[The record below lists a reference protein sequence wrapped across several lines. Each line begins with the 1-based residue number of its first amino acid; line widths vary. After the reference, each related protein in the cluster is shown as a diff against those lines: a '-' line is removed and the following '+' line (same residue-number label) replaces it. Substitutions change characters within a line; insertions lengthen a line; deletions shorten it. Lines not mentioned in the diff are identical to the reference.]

1 MNPDAVQSSL
11 TAVVDYLIDN
21 GITLSQAEDAFR
33 QLVIERGV
41 LKSDGNIT
49 RASKKLGVHRNTIGA
64 ELRMH
69 PTEKQ
74 KRKAARRAAELMANE
89 DRRKR

>member
-1 MNPDAVQSSL
+1 MNRDTVQSDL

-21 GITLSQAEDAFR
+21 GITLPQAEDAFR

-41 LKSDGNIT
+41 LKSGGNIT
-49 RASKKLGVHRNTIGA
+49 RAAKKLGIHRNSLHL
-64 ELRMH
+64 ELRHH

-74 KRKAARRAAELMANE
+74 MRKAERLARERG
-89 DRRKR
+89 RR